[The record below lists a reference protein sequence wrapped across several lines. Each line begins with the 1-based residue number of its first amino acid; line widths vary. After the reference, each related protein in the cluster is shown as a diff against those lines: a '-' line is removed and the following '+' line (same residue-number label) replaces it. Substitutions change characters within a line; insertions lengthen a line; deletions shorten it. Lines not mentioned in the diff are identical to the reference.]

1 MVRYEPESSLYC
13 VSFLAGR
20 EDGEERV
27 GKIFVRESVIQNRQ
41 KADQQS

>member
-1 MVRYEPESSLYC
+1 M
-13 VSFLAGR
+13 R

-41 KADQQS
+41 KADQQSWIEREQSCVS